1 MMNEV
6 FSKKAIQ
13 NIVKV
18 NEHICKHRGE
28 EHGVDDKDLL
38 ELIFNDVNSHN
49 DIENKKA
56 RIIEKASYLLGGII
70 YEQPFKNG
78 NKATADAITDYFLRN
93 NGYELP
99 IRTEEE
105 SNALIQLEL
114 EISPL
119 HTMDGQ
125 KHTIFPK
132 LRKFLCL
139 KIVELKTE
147 N

>member
-1 MMNEV
+1 MNEI
-6 FSKKAIQ
+6 FSEKAIQ

-28 EHGVDDKDLL
+28 EHGVDDKELL
-38 ELIFNDVNSHN
+38 QLIFNDVNSHN
-49 DIENKKA
+49 DIEDKKI
-56 RIIEKASYLLGGII
+56 RIIEKATYLLGGII

-78 NKATADAITDYFLRN
+78 NKGTADAITNYFLRN

-99 IRTEEE
+99 IQTEEE
-105 SNALIQLEL
+105 SDELIQLEQ

-119 HTMDGQ
+119 YTMDGQ

-132 LRKFLCL
+132 LRKFLNS
-139 KIVELKTE
+139 KIIELKTK